1 MMRHRIGPRQASADN
16 TFSDMK
22 YDARDSRQI
31 IEALRVAR
39 GFTSAR
45 ALAIAADIP
54 QPTLSRYL
62 AGTSETMELQNW
74 IALAN
79 TLEVTVSQL
88 LGEIPLDLDPKIVQ
102 VTRIMDRLEEWQ
114 REVMVMT
121 ANAMAAA
128 LPSTTPDEPGAPRKA
143 KRPPPK

>member
-1 MMRHRIGPRQASADN
+1 
-16 TFSDMK
+16 MK
-22 YDARDSRQI
+22 YDASDSRKI
-31 IEALRVAR
+31 IDALRIAR

-88 LGEIPLDLDPKIVQ
+88 LGEVPIDLDPKILQ
-102 VTRIMDRLEEWQ
+102 VTQIMDRLEEWQ

-128 LPSTTPDEPGAPRKA
+128 LPPPPPDEDPPARKPRKPSA
-143 KRPPPK
+143 K